1 MRKLLLITV
10 TAAFMFVGAP
20 WFLGAANA
28 QQSAKE
34 EPKAKAPAETQAK
47 EAKPVSI
54 YRVDYAVHELEDG
67 RRTNTRNY
75 TLMVE
80 ADNKARLRVG
90 TDIPLG
96 LGEKG
101 LQLQYRHVGLNIDCG
116 LRERD
121 GYLVVRTTLNT
132 SSVAMAETKG
142 SSSSPVIRDLGLE
155 DDTKAVLGKPALV
168 GAIDDVTA
176 NRRYELEVTVTKA
189 K

>member
-10 TAAFMFVGAP
+10 TAAFMFVGGP
-20 WFLGAANA
+20 WFLGAADA

-67 RRTNTRNY
+67 KRTNTRNY

-80 ADNKARLRVG
+80 ADSRARLRVG
-90 TDIPLG
+90 NSIPLA

-101 LQLQYRHVGLNIDCG
+101 LQLQYKRVGLNIDCG

-121 GYLVVRTTLNT
+121 GYLVVRTTLDT
-132 SSVAMAETKG
+132 SSAA
-142 SSSSPVIRDLGLE
+142 SSSSPPVIRDLDLE
-155 DDTKAVLGKPALV
+155 DDTKAVPGKPTLV

-176 NRRYELEVTVTKA
+176 NRRYEVEVTVTKA